1 MGRWDVPWWHKRI
14 ANVRFR
20 SQTMRWGDSNQ
31 YQEMDE
37 SEDDFQEESDNYDTE
52 DGWEKDSDN
61 DSYVFWD

>member
-1 MGRWDVPWWHKRI
+1 
-14 ANVRFR
+14 
-20 SQTMRWGDSNQ
+20 MRWGDSNQ

-52 DGWEKDSDN
+52 DGREKDSDN